1 MDLGRFALGGP
12 PGRKTVMAKLLDH
25 AMPMA
30 PDQYD
35 ADTFVRILRDL
46 EMALTKMDFPSVV
59 SGEDDTN
66 GVAWFME

>member
-1 MDLGRFALGGP
+1 
-12 PGRKTVMAKLLDH
+12 MAKLLDH

-35 ADTFVRILRDL
+35 PDAFVRILRDL

-66 GVAWFME
+66 GVTWFME

>member
-1 MDLGRFALGGP
+1 
-12 PGRKTVMAKLLDH
+12 MAKLLDH
-25 AMPMA
+25 SMPMA

-35 ADTFVRILRDL
+35 TDTFVRILRDL
-46 EMALTKMDFPSVV
+46 EMALTKIDFPAVV